1 VHYLQHV
8 PYEGV
13 GSIRDWAGAR
23 RHELLGTL
31 LSAGPHE
38 SLGLPTLDTV
48 DFLVVMGGPMNIYE
62 HDAYPWLVAEK
73 DLFRACIAAGRPVLG
88 ICLGAQLI
96 ADVLGGEVTRA
107 PYEEIGWYPVE
118 LTEQGRGLPVF
129 SGFPDRFTAL
139 HWHGDMFSIPAGAVH
154 VASSA
159 ACPNQAFS
167 YDGGRVVGLQFHLEE
182 TRESLAELVEAAGQ
196 DLPEDAA
203 ADPIATGPGETATA
217 TAAGTVAT
225 APVAHTV
232 ARGPWVSVADDL
244 FAPDAPIEACREMLF
259 GLLDRMVVG

>member
-8 PYEGV
+8 SYEGV
-13 GSIRDWAGAR
+13 GSIRDWADAR
-23 RHELLGTL
+23 RDELLGTL

-38 SLGLPTLDTV
+38 SLGLPTLDAV
-48 DFLVVMGGPMNIYE
+48 DFLVVMGGPMNVYE

-73 DLFRACIAAGRPVLG
+73 DLIRACIDAGRPVLG

-118 LTEQGRGLPVF
+118 LTKAGRGLPVF
-129 SGFPDRFTAL
+129 SGFPDGFTAL

-225 APVAHTV
+225 APVARTV

-244 FAPDAPIEACREMLF
+244 SAPDAPIEACRGMLF

>member
-1 VHYLQHV
+1 VRVRYLQHV

-23 RHELLGTL
+23 RHDLSGTL

-38 SLGLPTLDTV
+38 SPGLPTLDAV
-48 DFLVVMGGPMNIYE
+48 DFLVVMGGPMNVYE

-73 DLFRACIAAGRPVLG
+73 DFICSCIGAGKPVLG

-96 ADVLGGEVTRA
+96 ADALGGEVTRA

-118 LTEQGRGLPVF
+118 LTAAGRELPVF

-203 ADPIATGPGETATA
+203 AETIATGPGETATA
-217 TAAGTVAT
+217 TVAT
-225 APVAHTV
+225 APVARTV